1 MIRIPTYKEH
11 PNGKAIFDRYL
22 YLAALVLP
30 FSPEEVIG
38 EDELTVDGRI
48 VTADNFLE
56 ITGKRPRM
64 RNENYRNRIVQFKA
78 GEVLKDKAERF
89 YQDRILARN
98 IIQETS
104 PQLYRFLYL
113 PGAAPEIN
121 KENLRTLLTV
131 KMDELLWELQNIPRI
146 EKKEKDILLAE
157 VFRYQAF
164 SEEKEFI
171 ALLKD
176 MDVRV
181 CPYCNM
187 QHTFTV
193 SENGRQVRPQIDH
206 FKPKEKYPYFGISLM
221 NLVPSCASCNLS
233 KSDKE
238 KAILYP
244 YSDEMGY
251 DMMFRTKMTK
261 DFNYLFG
268 DSNAIDEFDLVLEKR
283 DGGLNAEFAE
293 KADNAKDIFH
303 LEGLYDKQK
312 SYVLNLFRKNY
323 VFSDAYLDTI
333 YKEFPEMFPLRSDM
347 KNLLYLMDITKAEW
361 GKRALA
367 KLTHDISKEME

>member
-11 PNGKAIFDRYL
+11 PKGKAIFDRYL

-38 EDELTVDGRI
+38 EDELIVDGKTI
-48 VTADNFLE
+48 TAGNFLK

-64 RNENYRNRIVQFKA
+64 RNENYRKRIDQFEAGKA
-78 GEVLKDKAERF
+78 SKDKAERF
-89 YQDRILARN
+89 YQDRVLARN
-98 IIQETS
+98 IIWKTS
-104 PQLYRFLYL
+104 PQLCRFLYL
-113 PGAAPEIN
+113 PDAAPEIN
-121 KENLRTLLTV
+121 KKNLRTLLTV
-131 KMDELLWELQNIPRI
+131 KMDELPWDLKSISRI
-146 EKKEKDILLAE
+146 KKEEKDILLAE
-157 VFRYQAF
+157 VFRYEAF
-164 SEEKEFI
+164 SKEEEFI

-193 SENGRQVRPQIDH
+193 SENGRHVRPQIDH
-206 FKPKEKYPYFGISLM
+206 FKSKEKYPYFGISLM
-221 NLVPSCASCNLS
+221 NLIPSCASCNLS

-238 KAILYP
+238 KEILYP

-251 DMMFRTKMTK
+251 DMVFRTKMTK

-283 DGGLNAEFAE
+283 DAGLKAGFAE
-293 KADNAKDIFH
+293 KADNSKDIFH
-303 LEGLYDKQK
+303 LERLYEKQK

-323 VFSDAYLDTI
+323 VFSDAYLDMI
-333 YKEFPEMFPLRSDM
+333 YKQFPEMFPLKSDM
-347 KNLLYLMDITKAEW
+347 KNLLYLMDITKKEW

>member
-38 EDELTVDGRI
+38 DNELIVDGKTI
-48 VTADNFLE
+48 KAGNFLE
-56 ITGKRPRM
+56 ITGKSPRR
-64 RNENYRNRIVQFKA
+64 RNKNYLNMLDIFEAGKA
-78 GEVLKDKAERF
+78 SEDKVGRF
-89 YQDRILARN
+89 YQDRVLARN
-98 IIQETS
+98 IISKTS
-104 PQLYRFLYL
+104 PQLYQFLYQ

-121 KENLRTLLTV
+121 KENLRILLTV
-131 KMDELLWELQNIPRI
+131 KMDELPRDLQNIPRI
-146 EKKEKDILLAE
+146 EKEKKDILLAE
-157 VFRYQAF
+157 VFRYEEF
-164 SEEKEFI
+164 SKKEEFV

-193 SENGRQVRPQIDH
+193 SENGSHVRPQIDH

-221 NLVPSCASCNLS
+221 NLIPSCASCNLS
-233 KSDKE
+233 KLDEE

-244 YSDEMGY
+244 YTDEMGY
-251 DMMFRTKMTK
+251 DMIFRTKMTK

-268 DSNAIDEFDLVLEKR
+268 DSNAIDEFDLVLEKK
-283 DGGLNAEFAE
+283 DAGLNAEFVE
-293 KADNAKDIFH
+293 KIENSKDIFH
-303 LEGLYDKQK
+303 LKGLYDMQK

-347 KNLLYLMDITKAEW
+347 KNLLYLMDITKKEW